1 LLYFGKQALKNKL
14 SNTRKIRYFIF
25 LKEVFLMATTCFGGP
40 QVHLTI
46 FIKRFVNYR
55 RYLTEPELI
64 ELQALC
70 QLIPGPTSTQTLTA
84 IGFRLGGASL
94 SYLTLLVW
102 IFPSFIIMTAAA
114 LGVAYLDSEVLIS
127 TTRFI
132 KPMGVAFVFYAAYA
146 IGRKVI
152 DSKISVALF
161 ILATIVA
168 YFFRSPY
175 VTPIWIVL
183 GGVATALNYRK
194 QERMPKSP
202 IKIQWANFILWAAFF
217 LFIVALGAYT
227 KSLPIRLFENFY
239 RNGSLAFGGG
249 HILKPL
255 LYNEFVEF
263 KHYLSRDEYL
273 SGIAIAELVPGPTFS
288 ISGFIGSLS
297 MRPWGIKGEILGSI
311 VSTIGIFLPGTFLIF
326 FVIRFWDQLKKYRG
340 IRASLAGINAAS
352 TGLTLAAGISLF
364 EPMAVEPYSVMTA
377 LLTFMLL
384 ITERVPSYLIILS
397 GLLLGIL
404 FTYI

>member
-1 LLYFGKQALKNKL
+1 
-14 SNTRKIRYFIF
+14 
-25 LKEVFLMATTCFGGP
+25 MATTCFGGP
-40 QVHLTI
+40 QVHLTV
-46 FIKRFVNYR
+46 FIKRFVNHR
-55 RYLTEPELI
+55 RYLTEPELM

-70 QLIPGPTSTQTLTA
+70 QLLPGPTSTQTLTA
-84 IGFRLGGASL
+84 IGFRLGGATL
-94 SYLTLLVW
+94 SYLTLLIW

-114 LGVAYLDSEVLIS
+114 LGVAYLDSEVVVS

-152 DSKISVALF
+152 DSNLSVALF
-161 ILATIVA
+161 ILAAIMA

-175 VTPIWIVL
+175 VTPIWILL
-183 GGVATALNYRK
+183 GGVATSLNYK
-194 QERMPKSP
+194 KEERLPKSP
-202 IKIQWANFILWAAFF
+202 IKIQWSNFILWAGFF
-217 LFIVALGAYT
+217 VFIAALGAYT
-227 KSLPIRLFENFY
+227 KLLPIRLFENFY
-239 RNGSLAFGGG
+239 RNGSVAFGGG

-263 KHYLSRDEYL
+263 KHYLTRDEYL

-288 ISGFIGSLS
+288 IAGFIGTLS
-297 MRPWGIKGEILGSI
+297 MRSWGIQGELLGS
-311 VSTIGIFLPGTFLIF
+311 VLCTIGIFLPGTFLIF

-364 EPMAVEPYSVMTA
+364 EPMLVDPYNVMTA

-384 ITERVPSYLIILS
+384 ITERIPSYLIILS

-404 FTYI
+404 FTYV

>member
-1 LLYFGKQALKNKL
+1 
-14 SNTRKIRYFIF
+14 
-25 LKEVFLMATTCFGGP
+25 
-40 QVHLTI
+40 
-46 FIKRFVNYR
+46 
-55 RYLTEPELI
+55 
-64 ELQALC
+64 
-70 QLIPGPTSTQTLTA
+70 
-84 IGFRLGGASL
+84 
-94 SYLTLLVW
+94 
-102 IFPSFIIMTAAA
+102 
-114 LGVAYLDSEVLIS
+114 
-127 TTRFI
+127 
-132 KPMGVAFVFYAAYA
+132 
-146 IGRKVI
+146 
-152 DSKISVALF
+152 
-161 ILATIVA
+161 
-168 YFFRSPY
+168 
-175 VTPIWIVL
+175 
-183 GGVATALNYRK
+183 
-194 QERMPKSP
+194 
-202 IKIQWANFILWAAFF
+202 
-217 LFIVALGAYT
+217 AYT
-227 KSLPIRLFENFY
+227 KLLPIRLFENFY

-297 MRPWGIKGEILGSI
+297 MRPWGIKGEILGSV

-397 GLLLGIL
+397 GLLMGIL
-404 FTYI
+404 FTYV

>member
-1 LLYFGKQALKNKL
+1 
-14 SNTRKIRYFIF
+14 
-25 LKEVFLMATTCFGGP
+25 MATTCFGGP
-40 QVHLTI
+40 QVHLTV
-46 FIKRFVNYR
+46 FIRRFVNYR
-55 RYLTEPELI
+55 RYLTEAELI

-70 QLIPGPTSTQTLTA
+70 QILPGPTSTQTLTA

-102 IFPSFIIMTAAA
+102 IFPSFLIMTAAA
-114 LGVAYLDSEVLIS
+114 LGVSYLDSEVLIS
-127 TTRFI
+127 TTEFI

-152 DSKISVALF
+152 DSGLSIALF
-161 ILATIVA
+161 FLAAIIG
-168 YFFRSPY
+168 YFFPSPY
-175 VTPIWIVL
+175 VTPILIVL
-183 GGVATALNYRK
+183 GGVTTALNYKK
-194 QERMPKSP
+194 QERMQKAPLQ
-202 IKIQWANFILWAAFF
+202 IEWANFVLWAGFF
-217 LFIVALGAYT
+217 LFVVALGAYT
-227 KSLPIRLFENFY
+227 KLLPIRLFENFY

-263 KHYLSRDEYL
+263 KNYLSRDEYL
-273 SGIAIAELVPGPTFS
+273 SGIAIAEVVPGPTFA

-297 MRPWGIKGEILGSI
+297 MRSWGVNGQILGAV

-364 EPMAVEPYSVMTA
+364 EPMAAEPSSIMTA

-384 ITERVPSYLIILS
+384 ITERIPSYAIILA
-397 GLLLGIL
+397 GLLLGIV
-404 FTYI
+404 FS

>member
-1 LLYFGKQALKNKL
+1 
-14 SNTRKIRYFIF
+14 
-25 LKEVFLMATTCFGGP
+25 MATTCFGGP
-40 QVHLTI
+40 QVHLTV
-46 FIKRFVNYR
+46 FIRRFVNYR
-55 RYLTEPELI
+55 RYLTEAELI

-70 QLIPGPTSTQTLTA
+70 QILPGPTSTQTLTA

-102 IFPSFIIMTAAA
+102 IFPSFLIMTTAA
-114 LGVAYLDSEVLIS
+114 LGVSYLDSEVLIS
-127 TTRFI
+127 TTEFI

-152 DSKISVALF
+152 DSGLSVALF
-161 ILATIVA
+161 FLAAVMG
-168 YFFRSPY
+168 YFFPSPY
-175 VTPIWIVL
+175 VTPILIVL
-183 GGVATALNYRK
+183 GGVTTALNYKK
-194 QERMPKSP
+194 QERMQKAPLQ
-202 IKIQWANFILWAAFF
+202 IEWANFVLWAGFF
-217 LFIVALGAYT
+217 LFVVALGAYT
-227 KSLPIRLFENFY
+227 KLLPIRLFENFY

-263 KHYLSRDEYL
+263 KSYLSRDEYL
-273 SGIAIAELVPGPTFS
+273 SGIAIAEVVPGPTFA

-297 MRPWGIKGEILGSI
+297 MRSWGINGQILGAV

-364 EPMAVEPYSVMTA
+364 EPMATEPSSIMTA

-384 ITERVPSYLIILS
+384 ITERVPSYVIILM
-397 GLLLGIL
+397 GLLLGIM
-404 FTYI
+404 FS